1 MGRPPPTRT
10 IPTLEDDRHPRTPA
24 SGAFATACAAQ
35 RHVRSALAHHHA
47 RLLIPIEVQPHRR
60 RLCTATESGGAVI
73 RSRLSG
79 GNRWRRK
86 PNHWRAIARL
96 SVWCLLEHHVFPKG
110 GLSAHGN
117 TQSRR
122 SSDND
127 CCLHR
132 ECSRT
137 GWRAIY
143 IRPRSQWPHR
153 WLAQTSCFNETGPI
167 L

>member
-10 IPTLEDDRHPRTPA
+10 IPTLEDDRYPRTFA
-24 SGAFATACAAQ
+24 SGAFATGCAAQ
-35 RHVRSALAHHHA
+35 RHVRTALAHHRA
-47 RLLIPIEVQPHRR
+47 RLLIPIEVRPHVG
-60 RLCTATESGGAVI
+60 AFAPESVAAVI
-73 RSRLSG
+73 RSRLSV

-86 PNHWRAIARL
+86 PNHWRVIARL
-96 SVWCLLEHHVFPKG
+96 SVWCLLERHVFPKG

-117 TQSRR
+117 TKGRR

-127 CCLHR
+127 CCLHH

-137 GWRAIY
+137 GWRAI

-153 WLAQTSCFNETGPI
+153 WLAQTSCFNETGPM